1 MLTRY
6 SCLFLLLPLFLLTL
20 TGCEPIPSVP
30 ERTEPIAATVDAA
43 PVVETTK
50 LVSELEWSLELAQQL
65 VALPLSCIDR
75 PHKQSQR
82 RSYLY
87 ETSRSLKPRYED
99 RLAFYGCTDWHSA
112 VNSTWAMVK
121 VLKDFP
127 DAPLGGLIRE
137 KLEHHLSSKSLEGE
151 LSFFTDEASPGFE
164 RPYGW
169 AWLMRLYVERASFRD
184 DDAERWAKHL
194 APVAAH
200 LAEKS
205 VEYLSHTP
213 GPIRVGTHNNSAFAL
228 HYMLEYADVGGDGT
242 LKTAVTTRAREFFE
256 DDVEFPV
263 RYEPSGSDFLSPCLA
278 EAALMSRLMPQEAF
292 VAWLDDFLPAPGSDA
307 FSSMREPVVI
317 EARALPV
324 EADIEASAEDEPVSR
339 EPTAETEEVDS
350 DREDATRLVG
360 AKSHLIGLSFVR
372 AAALKRVAA
381 ALPPEDSRREAYE
394 TFASLQGERGFET
407 MYEANYSGTH
417 WLASF
422 AVDMLTAP

>member
-1 MLTRY
+1 
-6 SCLFLLLPLFLLTL
+6 
-20 TGCEPIPSVP
+20 
-30 ERTEPIAATVDAA
+30 
-43 PVVETTK
+43 
-50 LVSELEWSLELAQQL
+50 
-65 VALPLSCIDR
+65 
-75 PHKQSQR
+75 
-82 RSYLY
+82 
-87 ETSRSLKPRYED
+87 
-99 RLAFYGCTDWHSA
+99 
-112 VNSTWAMVK
+112 
-121 VLKDFP
+121 
-127 DAPLGGLIRE
+127 
-137 KLEHHLSSKSLEGE
+137 
-151 LSFFTDEASPGFE
+151 
-164 RPYGW
+164 
-169 AWLMRLYVERASFRD
+169 MRLYVELASFRD

-205 VEYLSHTP
+205 VEYLSHMP

-228 HYMLEYADVGGDGT
+228 HYMLEYADVVGDGN

-256 DDVEFPV
+256 DDVECPV

>member
-1 MLTRY
+1 MRTRY
-6 SCLFLLLPLFLLTL
+6 FCLFLLLPLFILTL

-30 ERTEPIAATVDAA
+30 EPTEPIAGTADAA
-43 PVVETTK
+43 PVVETAK
-50 LVSELEWSLELAQQL
+50 LASELEWSLEIAQQL

-87 ETSRSLKPRYED
+87 ETTRSLKPRYED
-99 RLAFYGCTDWHSA
+99 TLAFYGCTDWHSA
-112 VNSTWAMVK
+112 VNSTWAMVR

-151 LSFFTDEASPGFE
+151 LGFFREEASPGFE

-169 AWLMRLYVERASFRD
+169 AWLMRLYVELASFRD
-184 DDAERWAKHL
+184 DDAERWATHL

-205 VEYLSHTP
+205 VEYLSHMP
-213 GPIRVGTHNNSAFAL
+213 GPIRVGTHENSAFAL
-228 HYMLEYADVGGDGT
+228 LSMLEYADVVGDAN
-242 LKTAVTTRAREFFE
+242 LKTAVATRAHEFFE
-256 DDVEFPV
+256 DDVECPV

-278 EAALMSRLMPQEAF
+278 EAALMGRLLPQEAF
-292 VAWLDDFLPAPGSDA
+292 VAWLDDFLPPPDSES
-307 FSSMREPVVI
+307 FSPMREPVVI

-324 EADIEASAEDEPVSR
+324 EVDIEEPVEAEPASPG
-339 EPTAETEEVDS
+339 PTAETEVVDS

-372 AAALKRVAA
+372 AAALKRLAA
-381 ALPPEDSRREAYE
+381 ALPPGDRRRAAY
-394 TFASLQGERGFET
+394 TSFARLQGKRGFET
-407 MYEANYSGTH
+407 MYEADYSGTH

>member
-1 MLTRY
+1 M
-6 SCLFLLLPLFLLTL
+6 
-20 TGCEPIPSVP
+20 
-30 ERTEPIAATVDAA
+30 
-43 PVVETTK
+43 
-50 LVSELEWSLELAQQL
+50 
-65 VALPLSCIDR
+65 
-75 PHKQSQR
+75 
-82 RSYLY
+82 
-87 ETSRSLKPRYED
+87 

-164 RPYGW
+164 RSYGW
-169 AWLMRLYVERASFRD
+169 AWLMRLYVELASFRD

-205 VEYLSHTP
+205 VEYLSHMP

-228 HYMLEYADVGGDGT
+228 HYMLEYADVGGDGN

-256 DDVEFPV
+256 DDVECPV